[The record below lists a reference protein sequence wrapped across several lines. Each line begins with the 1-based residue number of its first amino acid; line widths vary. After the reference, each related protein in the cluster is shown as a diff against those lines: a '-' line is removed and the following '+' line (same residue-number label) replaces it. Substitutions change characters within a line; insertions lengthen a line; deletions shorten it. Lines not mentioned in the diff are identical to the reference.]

1 LKKLKQLLFI
11 VLWSGLAIGLM
22 VSMGFVNQKQ
32 DTILYKNLE
41 VNVNQ
46 DGDLC
51 FLDKKDIVQLLYDRG
66 DSIVGSQKI
75 KVSIP
80 EIERV
85 LNSHEDIANA
95 EVSATID
102 GCMKIKI
109 KQRKP
114 IIRIFNTVGESYYID
129 NEGKLMP
136 LSEKYTA
143 NVLVANGKI
152 YESYALHY
160 KYPVNEFK
168 KETINAQN
176 MLGKLY
182 AMATYIYANKFWRAQ
197 VQQLYVNKEQEIELV
212 PMVGDQKI
220 IFGDTMNLD
229 EKFKKLYIFYQQGLN
244 TTGWWNK
251 YSTINLKFKNQIVCT
266 KKI

>member
-1 LKKLKQLLFI
+1 MKKLKQILF
-11 VLWSGLAIGLM
+11 VALWFSLAVGLM
-22 VSMGFVNQKQ
+22 LSMGFVNQKQ
-32 DTILYKNLE
+32 DSLPYKSLE

-46 DGDLC
+46 DEDLF

-66 DSIVGSQKI
+66 DSIVGTPKA

-80 EIERV
+80 QIEKI

-95 EVSATID
+95 EVFATID
-102 GCMKIKI
+102 GTMKIKV

-114 IIRIFNTVGESYYID
+114 IIRIFNAVGESYYID
-129 NEGKLMP
+129 DEGKLMP
-136 LSEKYTA
+136 LSGKYTA

-152 YESYALHY
+152 FESYALHY
-160 KYPVNEFK
+160 KHPVNEVK
-168 KETINAQN
+168 NDSSTTIN

-182 AMATYIYANKFWRAQ
+182 AMAKYINATAFWKAQ
-197 VQQLYVNKEQEIELV
+197 VQQIYVNKDQELELV

-220 IFGDTMNLD
+220 IFGDTTDLD
-229 EKFKKLYIFYQQGLN
+229 EKFKKLLVFYQQGLN
-244 TTGWWNK
+244 STNWWNK